1 MDTHACRPGRGTST
15 TPERLVHPESTVM
28 KTVVLVGTLDT
39 KGREIAY
46 VAERIRAA
54 GLATVVVDSGILGQ
68 SEGVEPDVR
77 RDEVASAGGTTLD
90 AVRATGSRGAA
101 TERMAI
107 GLRAV
112 LAGLYREGR
121 CHGVLA
127 LGGAEGAVMAAHAVQ
142 ILPIGIPK
150 LIVTPVAAGHR
161 SFGPFVGLRDVTL
174 MHSVVDILG
183 LNPVSRAI
191 FDNAAAAVAGMVRAG
206 TAPPRKAA
214 GDRLVAI
221 TMLGNTTPAV
231 MRLERRIASAG
242 YTPVIFH
249 ANGVGGQCMEELIG
263 DGFFAG
269 VVDFTTDELT
279 DQLVGGFHAAGPGR
293 LGAAAR
299 HGVPQVVVPGCVDFF
314 VFGPRASIPERWQQR
329 PQYLHNPALTLVRAS
344 RAEMVVVART
354 MAEQLNAAR
363 GRVAVA
369 VPLGGLSIP
378 NRPGDLFWDPE
389 ADAAFRETLRTLL
402 RADIPVIEVSAHIND
417 AAFVDAVFALFVEV
431 MAAGGDAPPVPDD
444 PGP

>member
-1 MDTHACRPGRGTST
+1 MLQRKSI
-15 TPERLVHPESTVM
+15 VM

-68 SEGVEPDVR
+68 PDGVEPDVG
-77 RDEVASAGGTTLD
+77 RDEVARAGGTTLET
-90 AVRATGSRGAA
+90 VRAAGSRGAA
-101 TERMAI
+101 AERMAE
-107 GLRAV
+107 GLRAA

-150 LIVTPVAAGHR
+150 VIVTPVAAGHR
-161 SFGPFVGLRDVTL
+161 SFGPFVGLRDVML

-191 FDNAAAAVAGMVRAG
+191 FDNAAAAVVGMVHAG

-214 GDRLVAI
+214 GERLIAV
-221 TMLGNTTPAV
+221 TMLGNTTPGV
-231 MRLERRIASAG
+231 MRLERLIANAG

-279 DQLVGGFHAAGPGR
+279 DQLVGGLHAAGPGR
-293 LGAAAR
+293 LEAAAR

-314 VFGPRASIPERWQQR
+314 VVGPRASIPEPWRQR
-329 PQYLHNPALTLVRAS
+329 PQYFHNPALTLVRAS
-344 RAEMVVVART
+344 RGEMVAVARS
-354 MAEQLNAAR
+354 MAEKLNASR
-363 GRVAVA
+363 GPVAVA

-378 NRPGDLFWDPE
+378 NRPGDVFWDPE

-402 RADIPVIEVSAHIND
+402 RAEIPVIEVPAHIND
-417 AAFVDAVFALFVEV
+417 AVFVDAVFTLFGKV
-431 MAAGGDAPPVPDD
+431 MAPGGQRTSPRDD
-444 PGP
+444 TKH